1 MRHSWIKTFG
11 GWLSLSRPFFHLVG
25 ILPFTL
31 GTVLAW
37 KLTASFNPAIF
48 ILGVIA
54 LILIMLSTYHAGEYS
69 DCREDE
75 ISYRSH
81 RNRFAGGSGVIVRG
95 ILPRRVA
102 LLTSVVSFWLAAVI
116 GFILQFYFKTGA
128 YTLLLGCLGAF
139 SGFSYSMRPVRLVER
154 GFGEIFIGFCY
165 GWLTVASAYYIQT
178 AAINPVIHW
187 VAIPIS
193 LSIFNVILLNE
204 YPDYEADKAAGKRN
218 LLYRI
223 GKNAGVTVYTVI
235 SILSWTVVFFTVFF
249 GIPFCVIY
257 FYLPFFMISF
267 FIVAMMIRGKYKE
280 SDTLERLCGL
290 NIVVN
295 LGTSLSYLLVY
306 ILK

>member
-1 MRHSWIKTFG
+1 MRYSWIKSFG

-95 ILPRRVA
+95 IISRRAA

-116 GFILQFYFKTGA
+116 GIILQFYYKTGP
-128 YTLLLGCLGAF
+128 YTLLLGCLGAL
-139 SGFSYSMRPVRLVER
+139 SGFSYSMRPIRLVER
-154 GFGEIFIGFCY
+154 GFGETFIGFCY
-165 GWLTVASAYYIQT
+165 GWLTVAAAYYIQT
-178 AAINPVIHW
+178 AAIHPIIHW
-187 VAIPIS
+187 VAIPIA

-204 YPDYEADKAAGKRN
+204 YPDYEADKATGKRN

-223 GKNAGVTVYTVI
+223 GKNAGVTVYVVT
-235 SILSWTVVFFTVFF
+235 SLFSWAGVFSSAFLGVPFF
-249 GIPFCVIY
+249 VIY
-257 FYLPFFMISF
+257 FYLPFFSMSL
-267 FIVAMMIRGKYKE
+267 FIVIMMIRGKYKE
-280 SDTLERLCGL
+280 SKTLERLCGL
-290 NIVVN
+290 NIAVN
-295 LGTSLSYLLVY
+295 LGTSLSYLLAFLV
-306 ILK
+306 K